1 MKIIDRYVMTEMAG
15 PFLFGVCAFT
25 LLFFSAETLMGVAKM
40 ILESQAGGGMV
51 LKYLFNRLPY
61 VLIMTFPMSAL
72 LAALMAYGRLS
83 GDSEVVALKAGGV
96 GFLRIFMPGLFFCL
110 IVSLVSLAINQYWV
124 PPATKE
130 AYSMVLKLQ
139 APDQIER
146 ALITSPKI
154 LSSGE
159 EQVVYAHVLNV
170 HEQSMKGVYMHF
182 FLNNNRVRE
191 MYAKEARW
199 NNEKGVWE
207 VLDLEG
213 RAFDKDTGDL
223 RYEATAFKG
232 WTALSKNDSPGGP
245 DQLAKR
251 KFRPEEMTSKELASY
266 LNSLPPIE
274 KTNPDEY
281 RKRNKYIVMYYQ
293 KVSLPMTCL
302 VFGAFAIP
310 LGLRPQRT
318 STSIGFGLSLFFI
331 LMYYVFMTIGMMLG
345 ENGAVPAWFAA
356 WLPNIVFAAV
366 GIYFVVKASKN

>member
-110 IVSLVSLAINQYWV
+110 TVSLVSLAINQYWV

-170 HEQSMKGVYMHF
+170 QEQSMKGVYMHF

-191 MYAKEARW
+191 MYAKEAKW

-213 RAFDKDTGDL
+213 RVFDKDTGDL
-223 RYEATAFKG
+223 RYEASAFKG
-232 WTALSKNDSPGGP
+232 WTSLSKNDSPGGP

>member
-15 PFLFGVCAFT
+15 PFLFGACAFT

-40 ILESQAGGGMV
+40 ILESQAGVGMV

-61 VLIMTFPMSAL
+61 VLIMTFPMSTL

-96 GFLRIFMPGLFFCL
+96 GFLRIFMPGLFFCF
-110 IVSLVSLAINQYWV
+110 IVSMISLGINQYWV

-130 AYSMVLKLQ
+130 AYNMVLKLQ

-146 ALITSPKI
+146 ALITSPKV

-170 HEQSMKGVYMHF
+170 QAQLMKGVYMHF
-182 FLNNNRVRE
+182 FKQDMRVRE
-191 MYAKEARW
+191 LYAKEARW
-199 NNEKGVWE
+199 NSEKKVWE
-207 VLDLEG
+207 VLDLEA
-213 RAFDKDTGDL
+213 RAFDNSGNL
-223 RYEATAFKG
+223 AYEAAAGKG
-232 WTALSKNDSPGGP
+232 WTALNKNDSPADP

-251 KFRPEEMTSKELASY
+251 KFRPEEMTSKELSSY

-274 KTNPDEY
+274 KTNPSEY

-302 VFGAFAIP
+302 IFGAFAIP

-356 WLPNIVFAAV
+356 WLPNIIFAAV
-366 GIYFVVKASKN
+366 GIYFVVKACRT